1 VGSRGGSKNIL
12 GAVRRTSSWPAFHF
26 GGDEIGAGAEWVGD
40 VAVRIIAGSDA
51 ALIAK
56 AGCQVRDTAPP
67 QEALQSE
74 ARRRGTTEGAV
85 VEELLRARLP
95 APASLAEVVEEWLAE
110 DQTSDEAELERRE
123 WDLAALKDG
132 LNAAHAS
139 DRTLF
144 P

>member
-1 VGSRGGSKNIL
+1 MHL
-12 GAVRRTSSWPAFHF
+12 TL
-26 GGDEIGAGAEWVGD
+26 D
-40 VAVRIIAGSDA
+40 
-51 ALIAK
+51 L
-56 AGCQVRDTAPP
+56 DTHLTAR
-67 QEALQSE
+67 LQSE

-110 DQTSDEAELERRE
+110 DRTSDDAELERRE
-123 WDLAALKDG
+123 RELAALKDG